1 MQEERKQV
9 IPYPMCE
16 EIEGEK
22 HELVPYTIRAPQT
35 PGMIDDTT
43 GAADG
48 GSDDQVASAVW
59 QVDKNKT
66 NSVKVLS
73 GPSNSN
79 SEVGTLK
86 GFDKVTEY
94 EKMGDWIRISA
105 NGDAPRWVLIK
116 QGSFTYLQ
124 RLHIGA
130 EVQVT
135 DVSAIYTT
143 AASLASTLEVSSSW
157 KSGNKAK
164 KDDVGVIISETIGD
178 NSIQRRIA
186 IQLKGSNKIV
196 LMALQG
202 CKLLD
207 DPTVS

>member
-1 MQEERKQV
+1 M

-22 HELVPYTIRAPQT
+22 HELVPYTIRAPQA
-35 PGMIDDTT
+35 PGAMDDI
-43 GAADG
+43 AAATDG
-48 GSDDQVASAVW
+48 GPDHQAASATW

-66 NSVKVLS
+66 NSVKILS

-79 SEVGTLK
+79 QEIGTLK

-105 NGDAPRWVLIK
+105 DGDAPRWVLLK
-116 QGSFTYLQ
+116 QGVTYLQ

-135 DVSAIYTT
+135 DVSAVYPT
-143 AASLASTLEVSSSW
+143 APALASKLGVASSW
-157 KSGNKAK
+157 KSGNKPQ
-164 KDDVGVIISETIGD
+164 KDDVGIIISETIGD
-178 NSIQRRIA
+178 NSTQRKIA
-186 IQLKGSNKIV
+186 VQLKGNNKVV
-196 LMALQG
+196 LMAIQG